1 MRDIFKEII
10 ESFIKRRHFMI
21 KLTKIL
27 CALDLSE
34 HSKTVA
40 KHTSMYAR
48 LAKAKI
54 HVIYVAPTMTQ
65 YTGFHVAP
73 NTIDGFVGEI
83 VTGAENAMAEFIAT
97 HFEGLDVESEVAV
110 GYPKEEILAA
120 ADKFGADLIIMGTH
134 GRKGID
140 RLLFGSVAE
149 NVVIQSNVPVMTIRP
164 E

>member
-1 MRDIFKEII
+1 MAT
-10 ESFIKRRHFMI
+10 
-21 KLTKIL
+21 LTKIL

-40 KHTSMYAR
+40 EYASMFAR
-48 LAKAKI
+48 LANAKI

-83 VTGAENAMAEFIAT
+83 VTGAESAMTDFVHT
-97 HFEGLDVESEVAV
+97 YFKDLDVESEVAV
-110 GYPKEEILAA
+110 GYAKEEILAA
-120 ADKFGADLIIMGTH
+120 AEKCGADLIVMGTH

-140 RLLFGSVAE
+140 RILFGSVAE
-149 NVVIQSNVPVMTIRP
+149 KVVTQSNIPVITIRP
-164 E
+164 ECPTAPHYK